1 MENRS
6 PGHPADHPLTPQHHV
21 GVMLLAMTSGAL
33 DAIGFLG
40 LGGVFASVMTGNL
53 VLLGLS
59 AGTRNGLLAAHAAV
73 AISGYVIGVTAGVR
87 AAGDRSPIDAAG
99 WSTVVNAVLA
109 IEFGL
114 VVVFAIGWELA
125 RGRPTTP
132 SQLAL
137 IGVAATAM
145 GLQSAAVRV
154 STGAGVSTT
163 YLTGTLTDVVA
174 TLASG
179 RALRLEWTGVAVLAA
194 ALVGAVLA
202 GTAVIELSG
211 LAPIVPLI
219 TLMGGLAVGRSLI
232 TDGRGGRRRRGRRAA
247 EETE

>member
-1 MENRS
+1 MENGS
-6 PGHPADHPLTPQHHV
+6 PIRRAEHPLAPRHRV
-21 GVMLLAMTSGAL
+21 ALMLLAMTSGAL

-53 VLLGLS
+53 VLLGLG

-87 AAGDRSPIDAAG
+87 VAGDRSPTGTGD
-99 WSTVVNAVLA
+99 WSTTVNAVLA

-114 VVVFAIGWELA
+114 VVVFAVGWEIA
-125 RGRPTTP
+125 RGKPTTP

-137 IGVAATAM
+137 IGIAAAAM
-145 GLQSAAVRV
+145 GLQSAAVRA
-154 STGAGVSTT
+154 STRAAVSTT

-179 RALRLEWTGVAVLAA
+179 RALRLEWTGVGILAA
-194 ALVGAVLA
+194 ALIGAALAGAAVLERS
-202 GTAVIELSG
+202 V
-211 LAPIVPLI
+211 LAPIVPLVA
-219 TLMGGLAVGRSLI
+219 LVGGLVIGRALVTGSP
-232 TDGRGGRRRRGRRAA
+232 GGPQSGSTRSGAD
-247 EETE
+247 